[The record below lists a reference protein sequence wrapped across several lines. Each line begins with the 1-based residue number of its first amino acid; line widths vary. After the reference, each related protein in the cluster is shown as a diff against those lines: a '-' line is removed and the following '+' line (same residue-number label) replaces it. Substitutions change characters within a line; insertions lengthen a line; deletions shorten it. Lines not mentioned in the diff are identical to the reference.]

1 MIYTDLLKREA
12 EGKPI
17 QVGVSGAGWIGRG
30 FVHQVTLMKG
40 MVVRVL
46 ADTDTK
52 AACPKKKSSKRMRLT
67 PQWMV

>member
-1 MIYTDLLKREA
+1 MIYNDLLKREA

-17 QVGVSGAGWIGRG
+17 QVGVSYACWIRSG
-30 FVHQVTLMKG
+30 FVHQVAQMKG

-46 ADTDTK
+46 ADSDTK
-52 AACPKKKSSKRMRLT
+52 AAYPKKISSKRMRLT